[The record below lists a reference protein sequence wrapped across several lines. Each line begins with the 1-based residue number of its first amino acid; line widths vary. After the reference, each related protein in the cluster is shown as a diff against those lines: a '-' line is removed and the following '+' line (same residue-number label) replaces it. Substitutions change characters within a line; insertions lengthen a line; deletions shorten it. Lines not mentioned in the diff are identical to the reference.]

1 MNTLFI
7 RILFVFLSVLF
18 LTIYTTTS
26 VSGGFNLTNLAIGW
40 TTGIVFGLAVLSTEV
55 IFRKFNLRAFIIAT
69 LGLFF
74 GYLMGQGILLLF
86 EAALNLSSQQIEI
99 ETLSLIKIA
108 IFLLSA
114 YAGMMMTALG
124 ADEIYLSIPFFRF
137 QPMNQKKKD
146 LILENSILLDPRLL
160 DLAHSGLVDNQV
172 ILPGFVLRDLM
183 NQAESQDENIRY
195 KAKKGLEIV
204 KKLENYPDLKLRKDD
219 TDFHDIKDNC
229 QKLIKLARTL
239 DANILT
245 ADLTKVQVSSIEGVK
260 IINIHVL
267 ANGLKPITQSGEQ
280 IDVKIQRFGKEARQ
294 GVGYLED
301 GTMVVVN
308 GGADFMGQT
317 IRAFVLSVKHTS
329 SGRLVFC
336 NASDPEE
343 KLCHAMDTLEP
354 SPRNYFVSEGQ
365 YP

>member
-1 MNTLFI
+1 MNIIFI
-7 RILFVFLSVLF
+7 RILFVSLSVLF
-18 LTIYTTTS
+18 LTIYTTTAIT
-26 VSGGFNLTNLAIGW
+26 GGLNLTNFAIGV
-40 TTGIVFGLAVLSTEV
+40 TGGLSFGLVIISTEV
-55 IFRKFNLRAFIIAT
+55 LFRRFNLRSFILAA

-74 GYLMGQGILLLF
+74 GYLMGQGVYLLF
-86 EAALNLSSQQIEI
+86 DAVLNISSLPLEI

-108 IFLLSA
+108 VFLLSA
-114 YAGMMMTALG
+114 YVGMIMTALG
-124 ADEIYLSIPFFRF
+124 ADELYLSIPFFRF

-146 LILENSILLDPRLL
+146 LILENSILLDPRIL
-160 DLAHSGLVDNQV
+160 DLANSGLIDNQTV
-172 ILPGFVLRDLM
+172 IPCFVLRELM
-183 NQAESQDENIRY
+183 NQAESPDESIRY
-195 KAKKGLEIV
+195 RAKKGLEIV
-204 KKLENYPDLKLRKDD
+204 KKLESYPELKLRKDE
-219 TDFHDIKDNC
+219 TEFHDIKDPC

-245 ADLTKVQVSSIEGVK
+245 ADLTKVQQSTIEGVK

-280 IDVKIQRFGKEARQ
+280 IDIKIQRFGKEPRQ

-317 IRAFVLSVKHTS
+317 IRAYVLSVKHTS

-336 NASDPEE
+336 NAADQED
-343 KLCHAMDTLEP
+343 KLTQVMESLEN
-354 SPRNYFVSEGQ
+354 SPRNYFIAETQ
-365 YP
+365 Y